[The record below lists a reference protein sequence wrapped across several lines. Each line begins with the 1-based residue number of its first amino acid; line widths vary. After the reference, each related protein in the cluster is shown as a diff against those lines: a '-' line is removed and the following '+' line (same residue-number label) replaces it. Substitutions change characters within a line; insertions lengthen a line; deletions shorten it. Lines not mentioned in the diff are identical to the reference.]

1 MENTLCAGGRA
12 FMKVGRNIVEV
23 RVLEKVGTCW
33 QVSTRTG
40 KTVLAREIKGGEPH
54 GGTGPVASLALVPYW
69 QPGRAAD
76 PAPAAVAADAPADAA
91 EPAATDA
98 SADTE
103 EPADAQAPATP
114 PITPSE
120 RAVPPKGLSLLNA
133 AAAVLERSDAPMSVK
148 AMIEGA
154 VSQGLWSPHGGK
166 TPEQTLYSAII
177 REISGKGGSSRFRK
191 DGRGL
196 FAFVR

>member
-40 KTVLAREIKGGEPH
+40 KTMYARELGEGEVAAGP
-54 GGTGPVASLALVPYW
+54 GPVAALAMIPNWTVNTPES
-69 QPGRAAD
+69 ATEAV
-76 PAPAAVAADAPADAA
+76 PAAAATT
-91 EPAATDA
+91 PAATDA
-98 SADTE
+98 PAEADS
-103 EPADAQAPATP
+103 PAEAEAPAAAP
-114 PITPSE
+114 VTPSE

-177 REISGKGGSSRFRK
+177 REISGKGGSSRFHK